1 MKKIL
6 LVATIGLGLIL
17 SGCQI
22 NTSDKPVIMTTLYPQ
37 FSMTE
42 QLVGD
47 LADVYFLLT
56 PGMSAHS
63 FEPTPSQVVAL
74 NEADLVFFTSES
86 VEVWIHSLEDS
97 AKGKLIDLSMGVEL
111 IESDHDHH
119 AEVHENE
126 EEHDDSEEVAL
137 DDDHDHGD
145 YDPHFWL
152 DPKNGRIMLNV
163 IADELIKLLPN
174 HEDTILSRKKG
185 IDDKLVEAINLYE
198 TLVAED
204 EELDLVFGGHNAFGY
219 LGAYHIHFLTPYS
232 GYSDSVLPTADSI
245 ASFVNTMNNLN
256 SKILYVTTTDNA
268 VVIDTL
274 KEKFPGLETR
284 MLYTIANVSKE
295 ELEAKVKYQDFII
308 KNYDSIKA
316 NGN

>member
-1 MKKIL
+1 MKKSL
-6 LVATIGLGLIL
+6 LNATLGLVLIL
-17 SGCQI
+17 SGCQSVA
-22 NTSDKPVIMTTLYPQ
+22 SDRPVIMTTLYPQ
-37 FSMTE
+37 FSLTE

-47 LADVYFLLT
+47 LAEVHFLLT

-74 NEADLVFFTSES
+74 NEADLVIFTSES
-86 VEVWIHSLEDS
+86 VETWIHSLEDS
-97 AKGKLIDLSMGVEL
+97 AKGKLIDLSIGVEL
-111 IESDHDHH
+111 IGSDHDHH
-119 AEVHENE
+119 DEVHEDE
-126 EEHDDSEEVAL
+126 ENHDDSEEVAL
-137 DDDHDHGD
+137 DDDHNHGD

-163 IADELIKLLPN
+163 ISDELIKLLPN
-174 HEDTILSRKKG
+174 HENTILSRKKG

-198 TLVAED
+198 ALVAEGD
-204 EELDLVFGGHNAFGY
+204 ELDLVFGGHNAFGY
-219 LGAYHIHFLTPYS
+219 LGVYHIHFLTPYS

-245 ASFVNTMNNLN
+245 ASFVNTMNNLD

-268 VVIDTL
+268 VVVDTL

-284 MLYTIANVSKE
+284 MLYTIGNVSKE
-295 ELEAKVKYQDFII
+295 ELETKAKYQDFIM
-308 KNYDSIKA
+308 KNYESIKA